1 MMTKSQMKTVA
12 LSALSVVYVLFLLLF
27 IPRLQRW
34 FISFAT
40 ENHLMDETGAYI
52 CKAVLFAFL
61 QFSVILLICKLSGM
75 ERKDF
80 GLTFGNS
87 KRGIFWVLIITIKC
101 FVAFL
106 LRWLIAHNL
115 DYPYTGIPQFTG
127 KLMFELPNAIMEELE
142 YRSVIMTL
150 LIGVFCGHPFTR
162 IQDAGNGRKIAA
174 LLTSSLMFG
183 LAHTGIT
190 IFPFSINWSPLW
202 VLNSSVSAIW
212 FGICYLRSGSVYWCG
227 IAHCLSNMTGGFL
240 TTLLISV
247 GLVTI

>member
-1 MMTKSQMKTVA
+1 MMMKAKVRTVA
-12 LSALSVVYVLFLLLF
+12 LSALAVAYVLFLFLF
-27 IPRLQRW
+27 ETRMEGW
-34 FISFAT
+34 FVNFLAQNNVMGNS
-40 ENHLMDETGAYI
+40 GAFI
-52 CKAVLFAFL
+52 CKAVV
-61 QFSVILLICKLSGM
+61 FSCLYYLVILLICKLSGM
-75 ERKDF
+75 DRKDF

-87 KRGIFWVLIITIKC
+87 KRGIFWVLIIVIKC
-101 FVAFL
+101 FVVYL

-150 LIGVFCGHPFTR
+150 LIGVFCCRPFSLP
-162 IQDAGNGRKIAA
+162 QDVGKGRKIAA
-174 LLTSSLMFG
+174 LIISSLMFG
-183 LAHTGIT
+183 LSHTGIT